1 VENWDEMTLIA
12 FVDTSTSHPEHE
24 SKGFP
29 QKNIFKCGKFLEA
42 EKQALTPHDTYAF
55 HHEFTSEKP
64 PSAHRFSGYPLQKHQ
79 QNRKKSPLSARQ
91 HFFSKQT
98 GLGCLNGLEE

>member
-1 VENWDEMTLIA
+1 VWLRSRKSS
-12 FVDTSTSHPEHE
+12 VDTSTSYPEHE
-24 SKGFP
+24 SKEFP

-42 EKQALTPHDTYAF
+42 EKRVLIPHDTYAF

-64 PSAHRFSGYPLQKHQ
+64 PSAHRFSGYPLQKRQ
-79 QNRKKSPLSARQ
+79 QNGKKPPLSVRQ